1 MLIVLR
7 IHLQQATSA
16 DCSIL
21 KKGDTMVYV
30 VVKQSPMYKQMN
42 IEDLLFGSVCDNLLI
57 SKNIGNTKT
66 YCLEELPEK
75 LHRAINKG
83 ALINKLKEFNQS
95 VDHLRTVDRAKLY
108 YSFLIPKKTGGTR
121 RIDAPNPELMD
132 ALRGLKTLFET
143 SFGAKVLYHTS
154 AFAYIEGRSTID
166 AVKRHQANES
176 RWYAKFDLSNFF
188 GNTTMEFTMQQLSMI
203 FPFSEI
209 IKIPEGRAELE
220 KALDL
225 AFLNGGLPQ
234 GTPISP
240 LITNIIMI
248 PIDFKLKKAL
258 RDFDGK
264 YHVYTRYADD
274 FIISSRYDFNFR
286 NVEKL
291 IADTIVDSGAK
302 FRLKPEKTRYGS
314 TAGRNFNLGLMVTS
328 ENRITIGNAKKR
340 QIEMLMRNY
349 AIDVKNGNRWDIS
362 DVQVFAGQLSYLR
375 MVEPDVFE
383 RIVQH
388 INGKFSIDI
397 MSEIKADLK

>member
-1 MLIVLR
+1 
-7 IHLQQATSA
+7 
-16 DCSIL
+16 
-21 KKGDTMVYV
+21 MVYI

-66 YCLEELPEK
+66 YCLEELPAK
-75 LHRAINKG
+75 LHHAINKG
-83 ALINKLKEFNQS
+83 ALINKLREFNNS
-95 VDHLRTVDRAKLY
+95 VEHLRGVDRAKLY

-132 ALRGLKTLFET
+132 ALRNLKTLLET

-154 AFAYIEGRSTID
+154 AFAYIEGRSTVD
-166 AVKRHQANES
+166 AVKRHQSNES

-188 GNTTMEFTMQQLSMI
+188 GNTTMEFTIQQLSMI

-209 IKIPEGRAELE
+209 IKIPEGRVELE

-234 GTPISP
+234 GTPVSP

-248 PIDFKLKKAL
+248 PIDFKLKKSL

-274 FIISSRYDFNFR
+274 FIISSKYNFNFR

-291 IADTIVDSGAK
+291 IADTIAEFGAK
-302 FRLKPEKTRYGS
+302 FRLNVEKTRYGS
-314 TAGRNFNLGLMVTS
+314 TAGKNYNLGLMVTAD
-328 ENRITIGNAKKR
+328 NRITIGNAKKR

-349 AIDVKNGNRWDIS
+349 AIDVKAGKRWDIS
-362 DVQVFAGQLSYLR
+362 DVQVFAGQISYLR

-383 RIVQH
+383 RILQH

-397 MSEIKADLK
+397 MSVIKADLK

>member
-1 MLIVLR
+1 
-7 IHLQQATSA
+7 
-16 DCSIL
+16 
-21 KKGDTMVYV
+21 MVYI

-132 ALRGLKTLFET
+132 ALRSLKTLFET

-209 IKIPEGRAELE
+209 IKIPEGRVELE

-291 IADTIVDSGAK
+291 IADTIVESGAK

-314 TAGRNFNLGLMVTS
+314 TAGRNYNLGLIVTS

-375 MVEPDVFE
+375 MVELDVFE

>member
-1 MLIVLR
+1 
-7 IHLQQATSA
+7 
-16 DCSIL
+16 
-21 KKGDTMVYV
+21 MVYI

-132 ALRGLKTLFET
+132 ALRSLKTLFET

-166 AVKRHQANES
+166 AVKRHQVNES

-220 KALDL
+220 RALDL

-248 PIDFKLKKAL
+248 PIDFRLKKAL

-291 IADTIVDSGAK
+291 IADTIIDSGAK

-349 AIDVKNGNRWDIS
+349 AIDLKNGNRWDLS

>member
-1 MLIVLR
+1 
-7 IHLQQATSA
+7 
-16 DCSIL
+16 
-21 KKGDTMVYV
+21 MVYI

-132 ALRGLKTLFET
+132 ALRSLKTLFET

-291 IADTIVDSGAK
+291 IADTIVESGAK
-302 FRLKPEKTRYGS
+302 FRLKAEKTRYGS

-349 AIDVKNGNRWDIS
+349 AIDVKNGNRWNLS

-383 RIVQH
+383 RIVQY
-388 INGKFSIDI
+388 INKKFSIDI

>member
-1 MLIVLR
+1 
-7 IHLQQATSA
+7 
-16 DCSIL
+16 
-21 KKGDTMVYV
+21 MVYI

-42 IEDLLFGSVCDNLLI
+42 IEDLLFGNVCDNLLI

-95 VDHLRTVDRAKLY
+95 VDHLRMVDRAKLY

-132 ALRGLKTLFET
+132 ALRNLKTLFET

-220 KALDL
+220 RALDL

-349 AIDVKNGNRWDIS
+349 AIDIKNGNRWDLS

>member
-1 MLIVLR
+1 MIY
-7 IHLQQATSA
+7 I
-16 DCSIL
+16 
-21 KKGDTMVYV
+21 

-95 VDHLRTVDRAKLY
+95 VDHLRMVDRAKLY

-132 ALRGLKTLFET
+132 ALRSLKTLFET

-349 AIDVKNGNRWDIS
+349 AIDVKNGNRWNLS

>member
-1 MLIVLR
+1 
-7 IHLQQATSA
+7 
-16 DCSIL
+16 
-21 KKGDTMVYV
+21 MVYI

-83 ALINKLKEFNQS
+83 VLINKLKEFNQS

-132 ALRGLKTLFET
+132 ALRSLKTLFET

-286 NVEKL
+286 NVERL
-291 IADTIVDSGAK
+291 IADTIIESGAK
-302 FRLKPEKTRYGS
+302 FRLKAEKTRYGS
-314 TAGRNFNLGLMVTS
+314 TAGRNYNLGLMVTS

-349 AIDVKNGNRWDIS
+349 AIDIKNGNRWDIS

>member
-1 MLIVLR
+1 
-7 IHLQQATSA
+7 
-16 DCSIL
+16 
-21 KKGDTMVYV
+21 MVYI

-95 VDHLRTVDRAKLY
+95 VDHLRMVDRAKLY

-132 ALRGLKTLFET
+132 ALRSLKTLFET

-220 KALDL
+220 RALDL

-349 AIDVKNGNRWDIS
+349 AIDVKNGNRWDLS

>member
-1 MLIVLR
+1 
-7 IHLQQATSA
+7 
-16 DCSIL
+16 
-21 KKGDTMVYV
+21 MVYI

-66 YCLEELPEK
+66 YCLDELPEK

-83 ALINKLKEFNQS
+83 DLINKLKEFNRT

-132 ALRGLKTLFET
+132 ALRSLKTLFET

-188 GNTTMEFTMQQLSMI
+188 GNTTMEFAMQQLSMI

>member
-1 MLIVLR
+1 
-7 IHLQQATSA
+7 
-16 DCSIL
+16 
-21 KKGDTMVYV
+21 MVYI

-83 ALINKLKEFNQS
+83 VLINKLKEFNQS

-132 ALRGLKTLFET
+132 ALRSLKTLFET

-349 AIDVKNGNRWDIS
+349 AIDVKNGNRWGLS

-383 RIVQH
+383 IIVQH

>member
-1 MLIVLR
+1 
-7 IHLQQATSA
+7 
-16 DCSIL
+16 
-21 KKGDTMVYV
+21 MVYI

-132 ALRGLKTLFET
+132 ALRSLKTLFET

-209 IKIPEGRAELE
+209 IKIPEGRVELE

-291 IADTIVDSGAK
+291 IADTIVESGAK

>member
-1 MLIVLR
+1 
-7 IHLQQATSA
+7 
-16 DCSIL
+16 
-21 KKGDTMVYV
+21 MVYI

-66 YCLEELPEK
+66 YCIEELPEK

-83 ALINKLKEFNQS
+83 VLINKLKEFNQS

-132 ALRGLKTLFET
+132 ALRSLKTLFET

-286 NVEKL
+286 NVERL
-291 IADTIVDSGAK
+291 IADTIIESGAK
-302 FRLKPEKTRYGS
+302 FRLKAEKTRYGS
-314 TAGRNFNLGLMVTS
+314 TAGRNYNLGLMVTS

>member
-1 MLIVLR
+1 
-7 IHLQQATSA
+7 
-16 DCSIL
+16 
-21 KKGDTMVYV
+21 MVYI

-132 ALRGLKTLFET
+132 ALRSLKTLFET

-209 IKIPEGRAELE
+209 IKIPEGRVELE

-286 NVEKL
+286 NVERL
-291 IADTIVDSGAK
+291 IADTIIEFGAK
-302 FRLKPEKTRYGS
+302 FTLKPEKTRYGS
-314 TAGRNFNLGLMVTS
+314 TAGRNFNLGVVVTAD
-328 ENRITIGNAKKR
+328 NRITIGSRKKR
-340 QIEMLMRNY
+340 QYKMLLNNFVM
-349 AIDVKNGNRWDIS
+349 DSLSGNMWATE
-362 DVQVFAGQLSYLR
+362 DVQHLHGIRSYYR
-375 MVEPDVFE
+375 MVEGDV
-383 RIVQH
+383 IDQ
-388 INGKFSIDI
+388 ITKFIGDKHGVDI
-397 MSEIKADLK
+397 PQMIKEQLRN

>member
-1 MLIVLR
+1 
-7 IHLQQATSA
+7 
-16 DCSIL
+16 
-21 KKGDTMVYV
+21 MVYI

-66 YCLEELPEK
+66 YCIEELPEK

-132 ALRGLKTLFET
+132 ALRNLKTLFET

-166 AVKRHQANES
+166 AVKRHQVNES

-220 KALDL
+220 RALDL

-274 FIISSRYDFNFR
+274 FIISSKYDFNFR

-349 AIDVKNGNRWDIS
+349 AIDVKNGNRWDLS

>member
-1 MLIVLR
+1 
-7 IHLQQATSA
+7 
-16 DCSIL
+16 
-21 KKGDTMVYV
+21 MVYI

-66 YCLEELPEK
+66 YCLEDLPEK

-95 VDHLRTVDRAKLY
+95 VDHLRMVDRAKLY

-132 ALRGLKTLFET
+132 ALRSLKTLFET

-220 KALDL
+220 RALDL

-349 AIDVKNGNRWDIS
+349 AIDVKNGNRWDLS

>member
-1 MLIVLR
+1 
-7 IHLQQATSA
+7 
-16 DCSIL
+16 
-21 KKGDTMVYV
+21 MVYI

-95 VDHLRTVDRAKLY
+95 VDHLRTVDREKLY

-132 ALRGLKTLFET
+132 ALRSLKTLFET

-209 IKIPEGRAELE
+209 IKIPEGRVELE

-383 RIVQH
+383 RIIQH

>member
-1 MLIVLR
+1 
-7 IHLQQATSA
+7 
-16 DCSIL
+16 
-21 KKGDTMVYV
+21 MVYI

-83 ALINKLKEFNQS
+83 ALINKLREFNQS

-132 ALRGLKTLFET
+132 ALRSLKTLFET

-349 AIDVKNGNRWDIS
+349 AIDVKNGNRWDLS

>member
-1 MLIVLR
+1 
-7 IHLQQATSA
+7 
-16 DCSIL
+16 
-21 KKGDTMVYV
+21 
-30 VVKQSPMYKQMN
+30 
-42 IEDLLFGSVCDNLLI
+42 
-57 SKNIGNTKT
+57 
-66 YCLEELPEK
+66 
-75 LHRAINKG
+75 
-83 ALINKLKEFNQS
+83 
-95 VDHLRTVDRAKLY
+95 
-108 YSFLIPKKTGGTR
+108 
-121 RIDAPNPELMD
+121 
-132 ALRGLKTLFET
+132 
-143 SFGAKVLYHTS
+143 
-154 AFAYIEGRSTID
+154 
-166 AVKRHQANES
+166 
-176 RWYAKFDLSNFF
+176 
-188 GNTTMEFTMQQLSMI
+188 MEFTMQQLSMI

-220 KALDL
+220 RALDL

-349 AIDVKNGNRWDIS
+349 AIDVKNGNRWDLS

-383 RIVQH
+383 RIVRH

-397 MSEIKADLK
+397 MSEIKSDLK

>member
-1 MLIVLR
+1 
-7 IHLQQATSA
+7 
-16 DCSIL
+16 
-21 KKGDTMVYV
+21 MVYI

-132 ALRGLKTLFET
+132 ALRSLKTLFET

-220 KALDL
+220 RALDL